1 MKKENIKMRFIQI
14 AFFSFLIL
22 LGVSLCYGYA
32 FSPETWHIDIFT
44 ARFLHIP
51 YLLYLIGLALLIGLI
66 TTLLIYVNQRREWH
80 QLEETLRLLASGN
93 YLPEYFEDFLTD
105 TEGEIDYLEDIKAS
119 LSAIRMKLLEL
130 SKEVQDQSNWPKLVD
145 GQTKEEILEIER
157 HRLARE
163 LHDSVSQQLF
173 AAMMMLSAIN
183 EQVEG
188 SDTGLQKQL
197 KMVEGIINE
206 SQSEMRALLLHLR
219 PINLEGKTLKKGIEQ
234 LLTELKTKIQIQL
247 TWEID
252 DVLLATGMEDHLFR
266 IVQELLSNTLR
277 HSKAKELEVYLHQ
290 FPDSLLL
297 RVIDDGIGF
306 NPDDKKAGNYGLEN
320 IKERVNG
327 MGGTCKII
335 SFINKGT
342 SIEIKI
348 PLIKRSEAE

>member
-1 MKKENIKMRFIQI
+1 
-14 AFFSFLIL
+14 
-22 LGVSLCYGYA
+22 
-32 FSPETWHIDIFT
+32 
-44 ARFLHIP
+44 
-51 YLLYLIGLALLIGLI
+51 
-66 TTLLIYVNQRREWH
+66 
-80 QLEETLRLLASGN
+80 
-93 YLPEYFEDFLTD
+93 
-105 TEGEIDYLEDIKAS
+105 
-119 LSAIRMKLLEL
+119 
-130 SKEVQDQSNWPKLVD
+130 
-145 GQTKEEILEIER
+145 
-157 HRLARE
+157 
-163 LHDSVSQQLF
+163 
-173 AAMMMLSAIN
+173 
-183 EQVEG
+183 
-188 SDTGLQKQL
+188 QKQL

-306 NPDDKKAGNYGLEN
+306 NPDDKKARNYGLEN